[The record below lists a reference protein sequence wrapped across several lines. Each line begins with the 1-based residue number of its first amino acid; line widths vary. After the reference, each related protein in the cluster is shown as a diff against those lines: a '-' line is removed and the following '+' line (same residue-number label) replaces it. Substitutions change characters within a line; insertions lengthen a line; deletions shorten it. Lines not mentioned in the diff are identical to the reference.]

1 MRPQPGKWCVIAGA
15 AGGLGHLAIQYAKSM
30 DLKVLAIDGEAPQK
44 RDFCARMGADA
55 YVDFTRDDLVEA
67 VYQETNGG
75 ADYTLVL
82 SPHQSS
88 YE

>member
-1 MRPQPGKWCVIAGA
+1 MKPQPGKWCVIAGA
-15 AGGLGHLAIQYAKSM
+15 AGGLGHLTIQYAKAM
-30 DLKVLAIDGEAPQK
+30 DLKVLAIDGGESLK
-44 RDFCARMGADA
+44 KEFCARMGADC

-67 VYQETNGG
+67 VHKATDGG

-82 SPHQSS
+82 SPYQSA